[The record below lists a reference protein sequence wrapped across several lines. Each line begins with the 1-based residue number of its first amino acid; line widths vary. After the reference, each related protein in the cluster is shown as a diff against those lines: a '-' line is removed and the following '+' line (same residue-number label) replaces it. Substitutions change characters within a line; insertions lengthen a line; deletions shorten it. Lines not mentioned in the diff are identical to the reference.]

1 MGIGEKIRKDNQF
14 VDDTLKNLPLSIIDG
29 HTVGPLDP
37 NCALPEDDFSPYT
50 VEVDSTAPS
59 RDRIEYRLRRAQ
71 QQSDF
76 TSGASSSTAMLNKL
90 SNAQS
95 LGSCALP
102 SPIGSNEMNHLR
114 ILEVSSTGQ

>member
-29 HTVGPLDP
+29 HTAGPLDP

-50 VEVDSTAPS
+50 VEADSTAPS

-95 LGSCALP
+95 LGSCDLP
-102 SPIGSNEMNHLR
+102 SPIGSNEMNHLQ